1 MMMLRAF
8 AIVSIVTVGPWPTM
22 TSPEQRPSAE
32 CQTTQPNRHSPPDRS
47 DAMPAGMA
55 ETWFGNSVVGTALWA
70 DGEVVFKPGGPGT
83 VLSDGALRMKFF
95 WLKTQGTRLVVTG
108 NRSDDASVLLRSDI
122 SHTFDSQG
130 FQPSYLIFAT
140 PGCWRVTARAG
151 DETLSFVTLVVKIGN
166 GPVSQE

>member
-1 MMMLRAF
+1 MLRAF
-8 AIVSIVTVGPWPTM
+8 AIVSIVTVGPWPAM
-22 TSPEQRPSAE
+22 ASPEQHPSTA
-32 CQTTQPNRHSPPDRS
+32 CQITQPNRHSPPDRS

-55 ETWFGNSVVGTALWA
+55 ETWFGNSVLGTALWP
-70 DGEVVFKPGGPGT
+70 DGKVVFKPGGPGT

-95 WLKTQGTRLVVTG
+95 WLKTKGTRLVVTG

-122 SHTFDSQG
+122 SHTFDGQG

-166 GPVSQE
+166 GPASQD